1 MLSICTRF
9 VALPCDHREPSVT
22 TPQFT
27 TIQVPARI
35 AELGFSFSKPV
46 DFMDVPLPAEE
57 PTFDKADYCYPLH
70 IAMAGYGAVVF
81 AVAARPAYEEGSVL
95 DWTKWL
101 LEQQG
106 VNLEGFMPIEIN
118 GLPAMSYTATQ
129 QSEAGL
135 MHLKAAALED
145 GGRLILI
152 SLLAPQAIWPSV
164 ESTLETMLASFKLD
178 NPRGTKTPLIPGGPI
193 PKSTAKPAAAP
204 VSAAP
209 AAPTPPPKAVAA
221 PQAAAPSPDEPSQAA
236 GLALSD
242 TPATLDND
250 HPINANLRDRGI
262 GLVPRVL
269 KIDQTSKSAIL
280 GAGAIEATFRVPF
293 GWHVIDDGKRT
304 LVLDPENKIQV
315 NLNLRNWEGSTDDLL
330 TSILQENLSEQPN
343 LEHMRMDFGPIRCLG
358 LRNYVSNGEQL
369 EQAFLAQ
376 PSHRDGMQLVARVT
390 STPEDMTR
398 AMNLTEVI
406 LRDLKLGPAAVA

>member
-1 MLSICTRF
+1 M
-9 VALPCDHREPSVT
+9 T

-57 PTFDKADYCYPLH
+57 PTFDKPEYCYPLH
-70 IAMAGYGAVVF
+70 VAMAGYGAVVF
-81 AVAARPAYEEGSVL
+81 AVATRPAFEEGSVL

-106 VNLEGFMPIEIN
+106 VTLEGFMPIEIN
-118 GLPAMSYTATQ
+118 GMPAMSYRATQ
-129 QSEAGL
+129 ETEAGQ
-135 MHLKAAALED
+135 MRLKAAAIED
-145 GGRLILI
+145 GGRLILV
-152 SLLAPQAIWPSV
+152 SVMAPQAIWPSV

-178 NPRGTKTPLIPGGPI
+178 NPRGTKTPLIPGGPV
-193 PKSTAKPAAAP
+193 PKSTSKAA
-204 VSAAP
+204 
-209 AAPTPPPKAVAA
+209 AAPTPAPTIAPAPDPKAAAA
-221 PQAAAPSPDEPSQAA
+221 PQAAAPAPDEPSQAA
-236 GLALSD
+236 ELALSD

-262 GLVPRVL
+262 GLVPRIL
-269 KIDQTSKSAIL
+269 KIDQASKSAIL
-280 GAGAIEATFRVPF
+280 GAGAIEATFRIPF

-315 NLNLRNWEGSTDDLL
+315 NLNLRQWEGSADDLL
-330 TSILQENLSEQPN
+330 TTILQQNLAEQPN
-343 LEHMRMDFGPIRCLG
+343 LEHMRLDLGPIRCLG
-358 LRNYVSNGEQL
+358 LRNYVSNGEKL

-376 PSHRDGMQLVARVT
+376 PSHRPGMQLVARVT
-390 STPEDMTR
+390 STPDDMTR
-398 AMNLTEVI
+398 AMNLAEVI
-406 LRDLKLGPAAVA
+406 LRDLRPVAAAVA